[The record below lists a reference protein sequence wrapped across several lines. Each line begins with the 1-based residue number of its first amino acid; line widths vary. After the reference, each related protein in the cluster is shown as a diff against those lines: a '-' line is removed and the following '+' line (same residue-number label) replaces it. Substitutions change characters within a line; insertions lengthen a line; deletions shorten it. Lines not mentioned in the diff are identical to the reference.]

1 MLSDYDIPQIVKP
14 SNSKALGVLGYL
26 VVLNNQVHS
35 YEMKA
40 LENYLNSIETS
51 IEDTCLDA
59 IIRGVEESVSYSTSY
74 EAFSKEDIEVKKSL
88 LYLMYVLSYVD
99 NHYADSEDRYISE
112 ILKCIE
118 LNAEELTLIK
128 ELAEKEAKE
137 IRSQNNTIFIRKTNV
152 QEKKSIW
159 ARFVAWIVRLFRKL
173 FGIKEQSMESDDS
186 EYKQIIEE
194 CAETAREDLSI
205 VEPSYSRVITTCQET
220 IEAIRDY
227 KRGLSLETGLS
238 ASVAKTVE
246 CFADMLNTEVVEQT
260 NRERE
265 ALEQKKRTISDFT
278 ISLIGRTKA
287 GKSTLHAILTQ
298 QGKDRIGVGKQ
309 RTTRYN
315 WVYQWNLLRIIDTPG
330 IGSAE
335 ADGRKD
341 EEIAESVLGES
352 DIICFVVA
360 DDSILKDIL
369 EFIEKIALLNKP
381 VIILLNHKENI
392 RPDVKFRRHINA
404 PMQWLTDGGESSLKG
419 HENRIRK
426 YADDHGFGKLV
437 NIFPVFLL
445 PALMSDE
452 AGYEEY
458 RDLLWQSSNID
469 SFINQISSWILNSGR
484 IKRSQTILDE
494 TVTVF
499 GHAMDSIARSEKVV
513 EDQIAFLEKERQVKI
528 GQLRGTLDEVII
540 NIRTILE
547 DQLGNLANNEAL
559 IFAEEYIGSGTKA
572 GKDVGE
578 KWEAY
583 LERIEFEKNLKSE
596 IDEVIDLYRE
606 KVDRTIKE
614 LFEDLY
620 YSVNMS
626 MKINTVDIPIQF
638 DLRTATRLTSA
649 ALGLAGTIVLV
660 VLGASNPVGWVL
672 SIVGA
677 LGGLLTMAFSSKEK
691 RRQSAI
697 DKVYTSVSNEIKK
710 ETPGQIEQLVNEIKN
725 ELTENADSIEAIFND
740 LIRGLEWARQMAWQ
754 MADEYSGEVER
765 INKVFAWRIVQFL
778 ESRHSSLDYE
788 VIDKEICNVNR
799 SDKGSI
805 VIETRSS
812 HRVDSEVLKAVL
824 AEDVVIRRR
833 G

>member
-1 MLSDYDIPQIVKP
+1 MGDLEIPQMLKP
-14 SNSKALGVLGYL
+14 DDPKALGVLGYL
-26 VVLNNQVHS
+26 IVLNNQVHS

-40 LENYLNSIETS
+40 LENYLISIETN

-59 IIRGVEESVSYSTSY
+59 IIRGVEECVSYATSY
-74 EAFSKEDIEVKKSL
+74 EAFSRESTEVKRSL

-99 NHYADSEDRYISE
+99 NHFADSEEQYIGE

-118 LNAEELTLIK
+118 LSGEDLANIKNQAEN
-128 ELAEKEAKE
+128 EANE
-137 IRSQNNTIFIRKTNV
+137 IRSQNNTIFIRDTGG
-152 QEKKSIW
+152 KKSLWVRI
-159 ARFVAWIVRLFRKL
+159 VAWFVRLFNRL
-173 FGIKEQSMESDDS
+173 AGKEALSTDADAD
-186 EYKQIIEE
+186 YKEIIEQ
-194 CAETAREDLSI
+194 CAEIAHEDLSV
-205 VEPSYSRVITTCQET
+205 VEPSYGRVITTCQDT
-220 IEAIRDY
+220 IESVRNY
-227 KRGLSLETGLS
+227 KKSLSLETGLS

-246 CFADMLNTEVVEQT
+246 CFVDMLNTEVVEQL
-260 NRERE
+260 NRERGS
-265 ALEQKKRTISDFT
+265 LEQKKQTISDFT

-330 IGSAE
+330 VGSAE

-381 VIILLNHKENI
+381 VVILLNHKENI

-404 PMQWLTDGGESSLKG
+404 PKQWLEDAGEASLRG

-426 YADDHGFGKLV
+426 YADDRGFGKLV
-437 NIFPVFLL
+437 NIYPVFLL

-452 AGYEEY
+452 EGYEEY
-458 RDLLWQSSNID
+458 RDLLWESSNID
-469 SFINQISSWILNSGR
+469 SFIDQISSWILHSGR

-499 GHAMDSIARSEKVV
+499 EHAKNSIVKSEKVV
-513 EDQIAFLEKERQVKI
+513 EDQISLLEKQREVKI
-528 GQLRGTLDEVII
+528 GQLRGTLDEVIS
-540 NIRTILE
+540 NIRNILE
-547 DQLGNLANNEAL
+547 DRFNNLANNEAL
-559 IFAEEYIGSGTKA
+559 IFAEEYIGTGTKA

-578 KWEAY
+578 KWKAY
-583 LERIEFEKNLKSE
+583 VERIGFERNLRSE
-596 IDEVIDLYRE
+596 IDEEVGLYKA
-606 KVDRTIKE
+606 KVDRTIRE

-626 MKINTVDIPIQF
+626 MKLNDVDIPIQF
-638 DLRTATRLTSA
+638 DLRTATRITSSV
-649 ALGLAGTIVLV
+649 LGLAGTILIV

-672 SIVGA
+672 TIVGA
-677 LGGLLTMAFSSKEK
+677 VGGFLALVFSSKEK
-691 RRQSAI
+691 RRQTAI

-710 ETPGQIEQLVNEIKN
+710 ESPGQIDKMVNDIKRD
-725 ELTENADSIEAIFND
+725 LSKNADDIDSVFRD
-740 LIRGLEWARQMAWQ
+740 LIRGLEWTKQMAWKLS
-754 MADEYSGEVER
+754 DEYSEEIKK
-765 INKVFAWRIVQFL
+765 INKVYAWRIVQFL
-778 ESRHSSLDYE
+778 ESGNDKLDYE
-788 VIDKEICNVNR
+788 MVDREITNVDRTNN
-799 SDKGSI
+799 DSI
-805 VIETRSS
+805 IIETLSS
-812 HRVDSEVLKAVL
+812 HEVNTEELKAVL
-824 AEDVVIRRR
+824 AEDIEIKKGVEHE
-833 G
+833 